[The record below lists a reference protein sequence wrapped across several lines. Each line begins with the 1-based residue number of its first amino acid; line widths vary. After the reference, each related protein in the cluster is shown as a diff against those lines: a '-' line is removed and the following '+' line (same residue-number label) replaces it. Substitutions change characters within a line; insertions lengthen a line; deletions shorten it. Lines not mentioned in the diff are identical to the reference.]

1 VRDFQAAIPGRLR
14 AVSLGSK
21 MLYTAFALAAVI
33 GLFVSWRLY
42 GAAVSDAGPAAYYA
56 GAEVAAAPAKLDAKP
71 ASGGP
76 SIDLAPDPE
85 PARLRVMVVQM
96 SERKLL
102 EVTHFHLF
110 TIPIYVLVLAHLWLL
125 AKLPLWLQH
134 AGVVAAVLT
143 SGLHI
148 AAPWLVRGSAG
159 LAVLVPISG
168 VAMLLTLGGMA
179 VVTTID
185 MWLPQPA
192 APPSPPASTGVDPAS
207 ALAELRRR
215 RAEAAAAAEKAPPL
229 PPTAA

>member
-1 VRDFQAAIPGRLR
+1 MREFQAATPGRLR

-21 MLYTAFALAAVI
+21 LLYTAFAVAAVV

-56 GAEVAAAPAKLDAKP
+56 GAEVAPPPAKAPP

-76 SIDLAPDPE
+76 SIDLAPEAEKP
-85 PARLRVMVVQM
+85 RVMVVQI

-134 AGVVAAVLT
+134 AGVIAAVLT
-143 SGLHI
+143 AALHI
-148 AAPWLVRGSAG
+148 AAPWLVRGSPG
-159 LAVLVPISG
+159 LAVLMPISG

-192 APPSPPASTGVDPAS
+192 PPPSPSPSPSVGADPAS

-215 RAEAAAAAEKAPPL
+215 RAEAAAAAEKAPP
-229 PPTAA
+229 PSAA

>member
-1 VRDFQAAIPGRLR
+1 MREFQAAIPGRLR

-21 MLYTAFALAAVI
+21 MLYTAFAIAAVV
-33 GLFVSWRLY
+33 GLLVSWRLY
-42 GAAVSDAGPAAYYA
+42 GAAVGDAGPAAYYA
-56 GAEVAAAPAKLDAKP
+56 GAEVAAAPAKIDPRP
-71 ASGGP
+71 ASGP
-76 SIDLAPDPE
+76 AIDLAPEAERP
-85 PARLRVMVVQM
+85 RVMVVQM

-125 AKLPLWLQH
+125 AKLPLRLQH

-159 LAVLVPISG
+159 LAVLMPISG

-185 MWLPQPA
+185 MWLPQPP
-192 APPSPPASTGVDPAS
+192 APPEPPASVGVNPAS

-215 RAEAAAAAEKAPPL
+215 RAEAAEKAPP
-229 PPTAA
+229 PSAA

>member
-1 VRDFQAAIPGRLR
+1 MRDFQAALPGRLR
-14 AVSLGSK
+14 AVALGSK

-33 GLFVSWRLY
+33 GLLVSWQLY

-56 GAEVAAAPAKLDAKP
+56 GAEVAVAPAKIDLKP
-71 ASGGP
+71 GGGP
-76 SIDLAPDPE
+76 AIELAPEPE
-85 PARLRVMVVQM
+85 KPRVMVVQM

-134 AGVVAAVLT
+134 AGVVAAVMT
-143 SGLHI
+143 SALHI
-148 AAPWLVRGSAG
+148 AAPWMIRGSAG
-159 LAVLVPISG
+159 MAALMPISG

-192 APPSPPASTGVDPAS
+192 PPPSPSAGADPAS

-215 RAEAAAAAEKAPPL
+215 RAEAAAAAEKAPP
-229 PPTAA
+229 PSAA

>member
-1 VRDFQAAIPGRLR
+1 
-14 AVSLGSK
+14 
-21 MLYTAFALAAVI
+21 MLYTAFAAAAVI

-56 GAEVAAAPAKLDAKP
+56 GAEVAAAPAKIDPRP
-71 ASGGP
+71 AAGGP
-76 SIDLAPDPE
+76 SIDLAPEAEKP
-85 PARLRVMVVQM
+85 RVMVVQM

-134 AGVVAAVLT
+134 AGVVAAVT
-143 SGLHI
+143 TAALHI

-159 LAVLVPISG
+159 LAVLMPISG

-185 MWLPQPA
+185 MWLPQTAP
-192 APPSPPASTGVDPAS
+192 PPSPSPSVGADPAS

-215 RAEAAAAAEKAPPL
+215 RAEAAAAADKAPP
-229 PPTAA
+229 PSAA

>member
-56 GAEVAAAPAKLDAKP
+56 GAEVAAAPAKIDASARP

-76 SIDLAPDPE
+76 SIDLAPEPE
-85 PARLRVMVVQM
+85 KPRVMVVQM

-159 LAVLVPISG
+159 ASALMPISG

-192 APPSPPASTGVDPAS
+192 PPPAPPASAGVDPAS

-215 RAEAAAAAEKAPPL
+215 RAEAAAAAEKGPPL
-229 PPTAA
+229 PPSAA

>member
-1 VRDFQAAIPGRLR
+1 MREFQAAVPGRLR

-21 MLYTAFALAAVI
+21 MLYTAFAIAAVI

-42 GAAVSDAGPAAYYA
+42 GAAVGDAGPAAYYA
-56 GAEVAAAPAKLDAKP
+56 GAEVAAPARLDVKP
-71 ASGGP
+71 ATGGP
-76 SIDLAPDPE
+76 QIDLAPEAEKPR
-85 PARLRVMVVQM
+85 AIVVQM

-134 AGVVAAVLT
+134 AGVVAAVAT
-143 SGLHI
+143 TGLHI

-159 LAVLVPISG
+159 MAILMPISG

-192 APPSPPASTGVDPAS
+192 APPSPSPSVGADPAA

-215 RAEAAAAAEKAPPL
+215 RAEAAEKAPP
-229 PPTAA
+229 PSAA

>member
-1 VRDFQAAIPGRLR
+1 MRDFQAAIPGRLR

-56 GAEVAAAPAKLDAKP
+56 GAEVAAAPAKVDAKP
-71 ASGGP
+71 PSGGP
-76 SIDLAPDPE
+76 SIDLAPEPE
-85 PARLRVMVVQM
+85 RPRVMVVQM

-159 LAVLVPISG
+159 AAVLMPISG

-192 APPSPPASTGVDPAS
+192 PPRAPSPSAGADPAS

-215 RAEAAAAAEKAPPL
+215 RAEAAAAAEKGPP
-229 PPTAA
+229 PSAA

>member
-1 VRDFQAAIPGRLR
+1 MREFQAAVPGRLR

-21 MLYTAFALAAVI
+21 LLYTAFAVAAVI

-56 GAEVAAAPAKLDAKP
+56 GAEVAAKLDPARAP

-76 SIDLAPDPE
+76 SIDLAPETEKP
-85 PARLRVMVVQM
+85 RVMVVQM

-134 AGVVAAVLT
+134 AGVVAAVTT
-143 SGLHI
+143 SALHI

-159 LAVLVPISG
+159 MAVLMPISG

-192 APPSPPASTGVDPAS
+192 PPPAASPSVGADPAS

-215 RAEAAAAAEKAPPL
+215 RAEAAAAAEKSPP
-229 PPTAA
+229 PSAA

>member
-1 VRDFQAAIPGRLR
+1 VREFQAAVPGRLR

-21 MLYTAFALAAVI
+21 LLYTAFAIAAVT
-33 GLFVSWRLY
+33 GLLVSWKLY
-42 GAAVSDAGPAAYYA
+42 GAAVGDAGPAAYYA
-56 GAEVAAAPAKLDAKP
+56 GAEVAAAPAKIDPAHVP

-76 SIDLAPDPE
+76 SIDLAPEPE
-85 PARLRVMVVQM
+85 KPRVMVVQM
-96 SERKLL
+96 PERKLL

-134 AGVVAAVLT
+134 SGVVAAVT
-143 SGLHI
+143 TAALHI

-159 LAVLVPISG
+159 MAVLMPISG

-185 MWLPQPA
+185 MWLPQPKA
-192 APPSPPASTGVDPAS
+192 PPPPSPSVGADPAT

-215 RAEAAAAAEKAPPL
+215 RAEAAAAAEKGPP
-229 PPTAA
+229 PSSAA

>member
-1 VRDFQAAIPGRLR
+1 MREFQAAIPGRLR

-21 MLYTAFALAAVI
+21 MLYTAFAIAAVI

-56 GAEVAAAPAKLDAKP
+56 GAELTAPAKVDAKP

-76 SIDLAPDPE
+76 QIDLAPEAEKPR
-85 PARLRVMVVQM
+85 AIVVQM
-96 SERKLL
+96 PERKLL

-134 AGVVAAVLT
+134 AGVVAAVGT
-143 SGLHI
+143 SALHI

-159 LAVLVPISG
+159 IALLMPISG

-192 APPSPPASTGVDPAS
+192 PPPSPSPSVGTDPAA

-215 RAEAAAAAEKAPPL
+215 RAEAAAAAEKAPP
-229 PPTAA
+229 PSAA

>member
-1 VRDFQAAIPGRLR
+1 MRDFQAALPGRLR

-21 MLYTAFALAAVI
+21 MLYTAFAVAAVI

-56 GAEVAAAPAKLDAKP
+56 GAEVAAAPAKIDVKP

-76 SIDLAPDPE
+76 AIDLAPEPE
-85 PARLRVMVVQM
+85 KPRVIVVQM

-143 SGLHI
+143 SALHI

-159 LAVLVPISG
+159 LAVLMPISG

-192 APPSPPASTGVDPAS
+192 PPPSPPASTGVDPAS

-215 RAEAAAAAEKAPPL
+215 RAEAAAAKPP
-229 PPTAA
+229 PPSAA

>member
-1 VRDFQAAIPGRLR
+1 MRDFQAALPGRLR
-14 AVSLGSK
+14 AVTVGSK
-21 MLYTAFALAAVI
+21 ILYTAFAIAAVI
-33 GLFVSWRLY
+33 GLLVSWRLY

-56 GAEVAAAPAKLDAKP
+56 GAESSAPAPLDVKP

-76 SIDLAPDPE
+76 AIDLAPE
-85 PARLRVMVVQM
+85 PARPRVIVVQI
-96 SERKLL
+96 SDRKLL

-125 AKLPLWLQH
+125 AKIPLRLQH
-134 AGVVAAVLT
+134 AGVVAAVVT

-159 LAVLVPISG
+159 LAWLMPVSG
-168 VAMLLTLGGMA
+168 AAMLLTLGGMA

-185 MWLPQPA
+185 MWLPQPT
-192 APPSPPASTGVDPAS
+192 PPPAADPAS

-215 RAEAAAAAEKAPPL
+215 RAEAAAKPP
-229 PPTAA
+229 PPST